1 LQSGSLISG
10 GTVSKRLLLLTIA
23 VLCFASFASA
33 DTLNTFP
40 NRVAS
45 NPSDIF
51 DWSQLGPDF
60 LFTGTTIPT
69 PAGVISSGGTNA
81 ALVGNINGGD
91 FLRVDEGI
99 GWLGN
104 FDYGENLVW
113 TGNSNFGLGGG
124 GPFAIELAV
133 PVSSIGFSLMTDLYG
148 PFKAQVLVLDASFN
162 PIGLLTYWG
171 VSNGLENGSA
181 AFIGV
186 GDQSG
191 ANIGGLIFTA
201 SPGFDF
207 TGGLFANDFAIDD
220 PSFGFGPVTPE
231 PGTLVLLGSGLLG
244 MAGVVR
250 RKLGR

>member
-1 LQSGSLISG
+1 VRK
-10 GTVSKRLLLLTIA
+10 TFLLVTIA
-23 VLCFASFASA
+23 VLCLGLFASA

-40 NRVAS
+40 SRVAS

-69 PAGVISSGGTNA
+69 PALVISSGLTNA

-113 TGNSNFGLGGG
+113 TGNANFGLGGG

-133 PVSSIGFSLMTDLYG
+133 PVSSIGFSLSTDLYG
-148 PFKAQVLVLDASFN
+148 AFKAQVLVLDASLN
-162 PIGLLTYWG
+162 PLGVLTYWG
-171 VSNGLENGSA
+171 TSNGLENGSA
-181 AFIGV
+181 PFIGI

-191 ANIGGLIFTA
+191 ANIGGLIITA
-201 SPGFDF
+201 SPGFDP
-207 TGGLFANDFAIDD
+207 TGGVFANDFALDD

-244 MAGVVR
+244 VAGLVR
-250 RKLGR
+250 RKMGR